1 MSCVGFGPLE
11 LIPLPKG
18 KTLYDYGDVPRFGYF
33 PVSGLVSMLATT
45 VGGDVLEVAIV
56 CRGGFI
62 GIPIV
67 MQTAARCEVRVQ
79 VVGEAFRVR
88 ADVLLGEFRRDQ
100 TLQRILLQDI
110 DRVLAH
116 TAQSAICLRHHSV
129 TERLCRW
136 LLVVA
141 DCVGSDTIDLTQEC
155 VAQMLGIP
163 RTAVSTAATSLQDEG
178 FIRQRHGHIHIL
190 KRAGLERWSCEC
202 YRALMVET
210 AAVSLPRTNRP
221 RSLIEHRMT

>member
-1 MSCVGFGPLE
+1 

-18 KTLYDYGDVPRFGYF
+18 RTLYDHGDVPRFGYF

-56 CRGGFI
+56 GRGGFI
-62 GIPIV
+62 GIPVV
-67 MQTAARCEVRVQ
+67 MQTPARCEVRVQ
-79 VVGEAFRVR
+79 VAGEAVRVR
-88 ADVLLGEFRRDQ
+88 SDVLLGEFKKGQ
-100 TLQRILLQDI
+100 TLQRILLQDF

-116 TAQSAICLRHHSV
+116 TAQSALCLRHHSV
-129 TERLCRW
+129 VERLCRW

-141 DCVGSDTIDLTQEC
+141 DCIGSDTIDLTQEC
-155 VAQMLGIP
+155 IAQILGIP
-163 RTAVSTAATSLQDEG
+163 RTAVSTAAASLQDEG

-202 YRALMVET
+202 YRELMV
-210 AAVSLPRTNRP
+210 APASVSLPRSIRLRIP
-221 RSLIEHRMT
+221 IEHNRTT